1 MKRKNPAHAGRS
13 EYRSREVREIRDS
26 GPYYT
31 VKNEWLTQPPT
42 LTEGHFD
49 LPEVREATV
58 VAEHGR
64 EHGASL
70 GRGNFGLTYLTQT
83 VHGPAVVKVA
93 ATEALYGNR
102 QRWSRADQQNN
113 MMHEAGVANELA
125 DRGYDVVPRTIYVEL
140 ADGTPALVRE
150 YGDLADTLTPDEFYA
165 LETRLLAL
173 EQETGWR
180 VQDDLLVLRRPDGSL
195 FIGDVGIW
203 QPPTVRNGKISAYDP
218 RDSSLGGLLSKLAES
233 VFGKRVSSLPR
244 IAHLLEGLSN
254 LEEDSFFVK
263 VLREQMQEALAS
275 REAVGIPSPPG
286 ALALA
291 EAVRENPRPHKETRS
306 MEQVFADAMRRFYRA
321 GEASDYLVD
330 ETYTQFHDT
339 FGYLEKWFD
348 KARPTKWSVVQAAQF
363 SVEALEE
370 ILEGSE
376 LRPGPDG
383 RWRPLEDFA
392 RDQDE
397 ADEADEEEER
407 DNPAVVDAPGSP
419 IAELSKKLDHRF
431 LWSTR
436 KASELVKGNV
446 IRFFVDRGAE
456 PTAWKVITHPKHDLL
471 NYEPVAMCQIK
482 SLHDGT
488 IRKREYWFSS
498 EEVYVDV

>member
-1 MKRKNPAHAGRS
+1 MKRKNPAHVGRS

-125 DRGYDVVPRTIYVEL
+125 DMGYDVVPRTIYVEL

-203 QPPTVRNGKISAYDP
+203 QPPTVRNGKTRAYDP
-218 RDSSLGGLLSKLAES
+218 LDSALGGLLSKLAET

-254 LEEDSFFVK
+254 LKEDSFFVK
-263 VLREQMQEALAS
+263 VLREQMQEAVAS
-275 REAVGIPSPPG
+275 REAVGIPSPPS
-286 ALALA
+286 ALAFA
-291 EAVRENPRPHKETRS
+291 EDAAVRR
-306 MEQVFADAMRRFYRA
+306 
-321 GEASDYLVD
+321 
-330 ETYTQFHDT
+330 
-339 FGYLEKWFD
+339 
-348 KARPTKWSVVQAAQF
+348 
-363 SVEALEE
+363 
-370 ILEGSE
+370 
-376 LRPGPDG
+376 
-383 RWRPLEDFA
+383 
-392 RDQDE
+392 
-397 ADEADEEEER
+397 
-407 DNPAVVDAPGSP
+407 NPAVVDEPGSP

-436 KASELVKGNV
+436 KAGELVKNNY
-446 IRFFVDRGAE
+446 IRFVTDRGAE
-456 PTAWKVITHPKHDLL
+456 PTVWKVITHPKHVRMDD
-471 NYEPVAMCQIK
+471 YPIVMCQIK

-488 IRKREYWFSS
+488 IRKRQWWYKSD
-498 EEVYVDV
+498 EVYVDV

>member
-1 MKRKNPAHAGRS
+1 MKRKNPASAGRS

-64 EHGASL
+64 EYGASL

-102 QRWSRADQQNN
+102 QPWSRADQQNN

-125 DRGYDVVPRTIYVEL
+125 DMGYDVVPRTIYVEL

-203 QPPTVRNGKISAYDP
+203 QPPTVRNGKTSAYSA
-218 RDSSLGGLLSKLAES
+218 RDSGLDFLLSTLAKAS
-233 VFGKRVSSLPR
+233 FGKSIASLPR

-263 VLREQMQEALAS
+263 VLREQMQEAVAE
-275 REAVGIPSPPG
+275 RESVGVPSPLS
-286 ALALA
+286 ALAFA
-291 EAVRENPRPHKETRS
+291 EDDAVRR
-306 MEQVFADAMRRFYRA
+306 
-321 GEASDYLVD
+321 
-330 ETYTQFHDT
+330 
-339 FGYLEKWFD
+339 
-348 KARPTKWSVVQAAQF
+348 
-363 SVEALEE
+363 
-370 ILEGSE
+370 
-376 LRPGPDG
+376 
-383 RWRPLEDFA
+383 
-392 RDQDE
+392 
-397 ADEADEEEER
+397 
-407 DNPAVVDAPGSP
+407 NPAVVDAPGSP
-419 IAELSKKLDHRF
+419 IAELAKKLDHRF
-431 LWSTR
+431 LWDTR
-436 KASELVKGNV
+436 KAVELVKNNY
-446 IRFFVDRGAE
+446 IRVTDRGAE
-456 PTAWKVITHPKHDLL
+456 PTVWKVITHPKHDRL
-471 NYEPVAMCQIK
+471 NHELVVMCQIK

-488 IRKREYWFSS
+488 IRKREYWFPN

>member
-1 MKRKNPAHAGRS
+1 MKRKNNPARAGRS
-13 EYRSREVREIRDS
+13 EYRSREVREIRDG

-31 VKNEWLTQPPT
+31 VKSEWLTHPPT
-42 LTEGHFD
+42 LTEGHFY
-49 LPEVREATV
+49 LPEVREAAV

-83 VHGPAVVKVA
+83 VHGPVVVKVA

-102 QRWSRADQQNN
+102 QRWSRVDQQNN

-125 DRGYDVVPRTIYVEL
+125 DMGYDVVPRTTYVEL

-150 YGDLADTLTPDEFYA
+150 YGDLADSVTPDEFYA

-173 EQETGWR
+173 EKATGWR

-203 QPPTVRNGKISAYDP
+203 QPPSARNGKTRAYDP
-218 RDSSLGGLLSKLAES
+218 LDSSLGSLLSKFAEAA
-233 VFGKRVSSLPR
+233 FGQRDISSLPR
-244 IAHLLEGLSN
+244 IAHLMDALSN
-254 LEEDSFFVK
+254 MDEDSFFVK

-286 ALALA
+286 ALAFA
-291 EAVRENPRPHKETRS
+291 E
-306 MEQVFADAMRRFYRA
+306 
-321 GEASDYLVD
+321 D
-330 ETYTQFHDT
+330 E
-339 FGYLEKWFD
+339 
-348 KARPTKWSVVQAAQF
+348 
-363 SVEALEE
+363 
-370 ILEGSE
+370 
-376 LRPGPDG
+376 
-383 RWRPLEDFA
+383 
-392 RDQDE
+392 DE
-397 ADEADEEEER
+397 ADEER
-407 DNPAVVDAPGSP
+407 DNPAVVDEPGSP

-436 KASELVKGNV
+436 KAGDLVKNNY
-446 IRFFVDRGAE
+446 IRFVTDRGAE
-456 PTAWKVITHPKHDLL
+456 PTVWKVITHPKHERL
-471 NYEPVAMCQIK
+471 NHEPVVMCQIK

-488 IRKREYWFSS
+488 VRKREFWDSS